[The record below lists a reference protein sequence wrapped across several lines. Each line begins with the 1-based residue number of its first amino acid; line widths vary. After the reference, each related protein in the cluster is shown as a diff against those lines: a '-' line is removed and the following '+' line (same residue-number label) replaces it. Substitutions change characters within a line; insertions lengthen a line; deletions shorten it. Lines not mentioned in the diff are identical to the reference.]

1 MKSYGRAPTFLML
14 TGYEQVRSV
23 VAELTGD
30 LEGARRVEL
39 TLPPTGVCSATSG
52 AGEGVCGT
60 DETVTSCGAASVESP
75 AGCCGAPT
83 PTLITGPGRKAGR

>member
-14 TGYEQVRSV
+14 TGYEQVGSV

-39 TLPPTGVCSATSG
+39 TLPATGVCSATPQT
-52 AGEGVCGT
+52 GEGACGT
-60 DETVTSCGAASVESP
+60 DETASSCGVATAETQ

-83 PTLITGPGRKAGR
+83 PTLLVGLGRKA